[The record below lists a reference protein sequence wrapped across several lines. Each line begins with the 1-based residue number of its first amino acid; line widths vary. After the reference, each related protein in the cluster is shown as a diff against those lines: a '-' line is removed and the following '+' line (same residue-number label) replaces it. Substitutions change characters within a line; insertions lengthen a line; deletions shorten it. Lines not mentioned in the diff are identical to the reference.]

1 MGKIIPSILEKNSR
15 QNLDKLCV
23 SPISRVYVR
32 KSFPVAALLASGIF
46 AIKCEGGGGYGEFQ
60 GEIRQSYG
68 WELGVGMMD
77 DI

>member
-1 MGKIIPSILEKNSR
+1 M
-15 QNLDKLCV
+15 
-23 SPISRVYVR
+23 R
-32 KSFPVAALLASGIF
+32 KSFSVVALLASGIF